1 MNMYRSSSLV
11 HVTHQIDK
19 ENNYRLIYL
28 NREYYR
34 RFMLQVLLYEFV
46 NEGTLTGRS
55 SIEKKFVKGMSRED
69 LIVVSILGG
78 GAIVTFNISN
88 HV

>member
-1 MNMYRSSSLV
+1 MNMHRSPSLV

-28 NREYYR
+28 NRKYYS
-34 RFMLQVLLYEFV
+34 RFKLQVLLYEFV
-46 NEGTLTGRS
+46 NEGALTGRS
-55 SIEKKFVKGMSRED
+55 SIEKKFVKRMSRED